1 MTTSPYA
8 ELRRHLREAGALGSV
23 SALLSWDQETYM
35 PAGGADGRAEQ
46 RSIIATIVHER
57 RTAPRVGDMIA
68 ACENDPSISAEERA
82 NVREMRR
89 DYDLLTKLP
98 ASLVGEI
105 ASTSTRAMEAWK
117 DARQKSDFA
126 TFKSW
131 LEKMIDL
138 ARQKAACYG
147 TPAGGE
153 PYDALLE
160 EYEPGARAA
169 ELERVFT
176 PLASDLSS
184 LIARVNATGK
194 TEKLAVRPPPI
205 PEARQHQFG
214 LFLLTSMGFDM
225 GRGRL
230 DTTAHPFCEGL
241 GPGDTRL
248 TTRYREDEFGGA
260 MYGTLHEMGHGL
272 YEQGLPKLERAG
284 EPLGEAISLGIH
296 ESQSRM
302 WENLVGRSRS
312 FWEWARPHASKMLDP
327 WFAAQSVDTL
337 YAMSNVVRPSFIRVE
352 ADEATYNLHIL
363 LRFTLE
369 RALIK
374 GDLAVADLPGAWN
387 TLFEKL
393 LGLRVPDDRR
403 GCLQDVHWSCA
414 LIGYFPTYSLGN
426 LYAAQFFQSARKA
439 IPDLDARFARGDF
452 AALLTWLREN
462 IHRHG
467 RRYRAGELC
476 ERVTGRKLDSEPL
489 MAYLKG
495 KATEVYGV

>member
-1 MTTSPYA
+1 MTGAYT
-8 ELRRHLREAGALGSV
+8 ELRKHLREAGALGSV

-35 PAGGADGRAEQ
+35 PSGGSNGRAEQ
-46 RSIIATIVHER
+46 RAIIATLVHER
-57 RTAPRVGDMIA
+57 RTSPRVGDLIA
-68 ACENDPSISAEERA
+68 SCEGIASLTEDDRA

-89 DYDLLTKLP
+89 DFDLLTKLP

-117 DARQKSDFA
+117 DARQRSDFA
-126 TFKSW
+126 IFRPH
-131 LEKMIDL
+131 LERMIEL

-147 TPAGGE
+147 TPSGGE

-176 PLASDLSS
+176 PLASELSA

-194 TEKLAVRPPPI
+194 TEKLAVRPPAI
-205 PEARQHQFG
+205 PASRQHEFG
-214 LFLLTSMGFDM
+214 LFLLKSMGFDM
-225 GRGRL
+225 DRGRL

-248 TTRYREDEFGGA
+248 TTRYKEDEFGGA

-272 YEQGLPKLERAG
+272 YEQGLPKGDRYG

-312 FWEWARPHASKMLDP
+312 FWQWAQPHASRMLDP
-327 WFAAQSVDTL
+327 WFGAQKVETL

-374 GDLAVADLPGAWN
+374 GDLSVAELPGAWN
-387 TLFEKL
+387 ALFERL
-393 LGLRVPDDRR
+393 LGMPVPDDRR

-426 LYAAQFFQSARKA
+426 LYAAQFFESARVA
-439 IPDLDARFARGDF
+439 MPDLDTRFANGDF
-452 AALLTWLREN
+452 GALLGWLREG

-467 RRYRAGELC
+467 RRFRAGELC
-476 ERVTGRKLDSEPL
+476 ERLTGRKLDSQPL
-489 MAYLKG
+489 LRYLRG
-495 KATEVYGV
+495 KAAEVYGV